1 MTEFWLVRHG
11 QTDWNLANIVQG
23 HSDIP
28 LNATGIAQAEALA
41 EKLAKTSFQSI
52 YSSDL
57 SRALQTAQII
67 ANRLALKVMVDPRL
81 REIRQGSWEGQTISE
96 LLRLY
101 PDEFRR
107 KNDNPLVPAAEGA
120 EPVAEVAARVV
131 GTINELFLQY
141 PGERV
146 LVVSHGFSIACLY
159 CVARGISLREA
170 GKYIPENGDPLVL
183 TLEKQVEIPDFVR
196 YLEEKPI

>member
-28 LNATGIAQAEALA
+28 LNATGIAQAKALA

-96 LLRLY
+96 LLRVY

-107 KNDNPLVPAAEGA
+107 KNDNPRIPAAEGA

-141 PGERV
+141 PGERL

-159 CVARGISLREA
+159 CVALGISLREA

-183 TLEKQVEIPDFVR
+183 TLEKHVEIPDFER

>member
-28 LNATGIAQAEALA
+28 LNATGVAQAET
-41 EKLAKTSFQSI
+41 LAKRLTGTLFDAI
-52 YSSDL
+52 YCSDL
-57 SRALQTAQII
+57 GRALQTARVI
-67 ANRLALKVMVDPRL
+67 ADHLDLEVKVDPRL
-81 REIRQGSWEGQTISE
+81 REIRQGSWEGQTVSDLI
-96 LLRLY
+96 RLF

-120 EPVAEVAARVV
+120 EPVAEVASRMVNI
-131 GTINELFLQY
+131 INELFFQH

-146 LVVSHGFSIACLY
+146 LVVSHGFAIACLY
-159 CVARGISLREA
+159 CIANGISLQEA
-170 GKYIPENGDPLVL
+170 GRYIPENGDPLVL
-183 TLEKQVEIPDFVR
+183 TLEKPIELPDFGGDSGQ
-196 YLEEKPI
+196 KPI